1 MPVEESSLVQSQPK
15 NEYKLPVD
23 DEEEKESQW
32 VIDIPGD
39 DFNPPIRMTSK
50 QYDEFVKKNKEEY
63 IVEQRLLTQ
72 KRAEEQLEEAREAK
86 VREELEEEEKYQVS

>member
-23 DEEEKESQW
+23 DEEEKESEW

-39 DFNPPIRMTSK
+39 DFHPPIRMTRK
-50 QYDEFVKKNKEEY
+50 
-63 IVEQRLLTQ
+63 
-72 KRAEEQLEEAREAK
+72 
-86 VREELEEEEKYQVS
+86 